1 MIDQWDDLTR
11 KMGYWVDLEN
21 PYITYEREY
30 IESLWWSL
38 KKLYDRKLLYKGYTI
53 QPYSPAAGTGLSS
66 HELNLPGC
74 YKDVKDTSVVAQFKV
89 KKDNTSSFL
98 FSKPTGDVY
107 ILAWTTTP
115 WTLPSNTAL
124 AVGEKIDPL
133 EVQQVTRPAGYT
145 GQANMPSH
153 YSTQT
158 QVSQAESIYF
168 MNAEGKIQRYLKNTH
183 GAKTQTLVN
192 SIKDPNTKIEDKETL
207 ADFMSAEAYIKLEEY
222 AKDNKL
228 KFQKIEDLLKIL
240 SYYETILDK

>member
-1 MIDQWDDLTR
+1 MKNVVYLLLLLFSFVSVEAQKRKKESDLLTR
-11 KMGYWVDLEN
+11 QEVWSQGSIMKSDGTELVGL
-21 PYITYEREY
+21 IEY
-30 IESLWWSL
+30 DDKTNVLFYMDGNNSKSFIA
-38 KKLYDRKLLYKGYTI
+38 R
-53 QPYSPAAGTGLSS
+53 
-66 HELNLPGC
+66 
-74 YKDVKDTSVVAQFKV
+74 SVVGFEFYDENLQRQRVFYSLEYDSEHEGIKRYYFFELIKDFKDFV
-89 KKDNTSSFL
+89 VLSKK
-98 FSKPTGDVY
+98 
-107 ILAWTTTP
+107 
-115 WTLPSNTAL
+115 
-124 AVGEKIDPL
+124 DPL